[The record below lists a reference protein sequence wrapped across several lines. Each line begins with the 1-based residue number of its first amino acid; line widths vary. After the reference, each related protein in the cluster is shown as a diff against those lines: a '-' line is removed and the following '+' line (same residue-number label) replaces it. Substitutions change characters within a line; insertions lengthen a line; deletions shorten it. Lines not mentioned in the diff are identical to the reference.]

1 MESEKETT
9 EEYRESDLPG
19 IDVEE
24 SFEIETS
31 DGNVEGES
39 DITGVVEEVEVEFVE
54 IDEFESSLDEEAK

>member
-1 MESEKETT
+1 MESEKENT

-54 IDEFESSLDEEAK
+54 IDEFESPLDEEAK